1 MSKIMRK
8 LEKLFEEKYKYLIFV
23 PLILLLLSFL
33 VLGVNYYKYGEIIN
47 KDVSLK
53 GGITATIYTSYDVT
67 KFEQALREKYDNAD
81 ISVRKLSNFGTSEQK
96 GIILDVSGIE
106 EEELTNFINDLGIE
120 TNNENYSIEQI
131 GSSLGQSFY
140 RQTTLAIFFAFVLMA
155 LVVFLMFRTV
165 IPSIA
170 VVFAAFF
177 DMIFTVAILDLM
189 HIKISISGIAALLLL
204 IGYSIDTDILLTN
217 RVLRRNEGTVFE
229 RVIDSMKTGLT
240 MVIAAMAALIAG
252 IILVP
257 GSEVIRLMFTIILI
271 GLVADIIATYGF
283 NAGILR
289 WYVEKYKR

>member
-1 MSKIMRK
+1 MRK